1 MHGDLIASV
10 FNRML
15 ALSRRQRDELYGGS
29 VLLIGVLEGKDL
41 PAADSDG
48 LSDPYCTIV
57 PLDHKGKDIRKEKR
71 VTRTI
76 AKTLNPEW

>member
-1 MHGDLIASV
+1 
-10 FNRML
+10 ML

-57 PLDHKGKDIRKEKR
+57 PLDHDGKDLRKEKR

>member
-1 MHGDLIASV
+1 
-10 FNRML
+10 ML

-29 VLLIGVLEGKDL
+29 VLLVGVLEGRDL

-48 LSDPYCTIV
+48 LSDPYCVINARD
-57 PLDHKGKDIRKEKR
+57 LDGKDLRREKH

-76 AKTLNPEW
+76 AKTLNPDW